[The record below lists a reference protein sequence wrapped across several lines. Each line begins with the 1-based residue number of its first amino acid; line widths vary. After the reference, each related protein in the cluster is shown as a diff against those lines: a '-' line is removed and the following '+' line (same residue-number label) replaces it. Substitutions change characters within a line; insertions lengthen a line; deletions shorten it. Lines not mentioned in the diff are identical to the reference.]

1 MPPLKRRATAGS
13 SPSATAASAEPAGTR
28 SGARSRIRERPLT
41 IHGLRACMLSPMGVF
56 PAGSSP
62 LAVAD
67 GVSFAPRSSS
77 PVAVLDLGSN
87 SARVVVFDHPIPGVV
102 ETIAEERLDLRL
114 ATELDHDSLLSERG
128 VATTIDAVAEFAGFA
143 REAGASSIK
152 VVATAAIRSARNRA
166 ELLARAHAELGL
178 AIEVLDGAEEAEL
191 AAVGALHG
199 LPIRS
204 GVIVDVGGGSTEVAR
219 VIAGTI
225 VGAWSFPLGA
235 LGASAEWLTDDP
247 PTRKQVKAMRRMIAD
262 TLATNAPS
270 RLDGGEE
277 LIATGGSARPLARL
291 AQRQTDYPLP
301 LPHGYSLDRGALRD
315 VNAFLMAHTAAERS
329 DIDGVRSGRADSIVG
344 GAVILDELMG
354 HLGADRLTIAAGGLR
369 EGVAMRA
376 FGEPV
381 PQPRLVRAA
390 SVEALLRHH
399 NAWDEGEME
408 ARASLVDSLP
418 SDLIDDPFSDT
429 LEAARLAA
437 MLRAIGERA
446 GAARAGA
453 STVETLLAQDM
464 AGFDHAMLARVIA
477 TLHSSDGE
485 KSAAAPFLDLL
496 PASEKRLLRR
506 CGALL
511 AGAGWKG

>member
-1 MPPLKRRATAGS
+1 ML
-13 SPSATAASAEPAGTR
+13 SAMGVVPAG
-28 SGARSRIRERPLT
+28 L
-41 IHGLRACMLSPMGVF
+41 
-56 PAGSSP
+56 SP

-67 GVSFAPRSSS
+67 GVSFAPPSHA
-77 PVAVLDLGSN
+77 PVAILDLGSN
-87 SARVVVFDHPIPGVV
+87 SARVVVFDHPIPGVL

-128 VATTIDAVAEFAGFA
+128 VATTIDAVAEFAAFA
-143 REAGASSIK
+143 REAGAVSLR

-166 ELLARAHAELGL
+166 ELLARTHAELGL
-178 AIEVLDGAEEAEL
+178 AIEILDGAEEAEL

-235 LGASAEWLTDDP
+235 LGASAEWLTADP
-247 PTRKQVKAMRRMIAD
+247 PTRKQVKAMRRMIAA

-277 LIATGGSARPLARL
+277 LIATGGSARTLARL
-291 AQRQTDYPLP
+291 AQRQTGYPLSR
-301 LPHGYSLDRGALRD
+301 PHGYSLDRTTLRD
-315 VNAFLMAHTAAERS
+315 VNAFLMAHTAAERC
-329 DIDGVRSGRADSIVG
+329 DIDGVRTGRADSIVG
-344 GAVILDELMG
+344 GAVILDELMR
-354 HLGADRLTIAAGGLR
+354 HLGAGRLTIAAGGLR

-399 NAWDEGEME
+399 QAWGEEEME
-408 ARASLVDSLP
+408 ARASLADSLAP
-418 SDLIDDPFSDT
+418 DLIDDPFSDT

-437 MLRAIGERA
+437 MLRVIGERS
-446 GAARAGA
+446 GAPGAGA
-453 STVETLLAQDM
+453 STVEALLTQDL
-464 AGFDHAMLARVIA
+464 AGFDHAMLARIIA
-477 TLHSSDGE
+477 ILHFSDGDRD
-485 KSAAAPFLDLL
+485 AASPFLELL

-506 CGALL
+506 CGVLL
-511 AGAGWKG
+511 S